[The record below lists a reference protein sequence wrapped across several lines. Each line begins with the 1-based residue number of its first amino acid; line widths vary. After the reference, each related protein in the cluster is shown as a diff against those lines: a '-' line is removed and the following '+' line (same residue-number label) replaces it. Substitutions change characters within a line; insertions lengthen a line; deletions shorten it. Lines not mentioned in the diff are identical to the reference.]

1 MEGLTSIEDHYRV
14 YIMIRPFFNSDST
27 KEIDASPHVLS
38 RILVGLQEYP
48 GKVLK
53 HALNDDCLVVILYE
67 FRSSDTGFLEKL
79 ANPLLTNSSCL
90 QSEEAMSNLKLSPID
105 LVAIILEVETLNLAT
120 AIDIEDD
127 AIREKRSLK
136 ETAISKQMV
145 VGHWGPEEWES
156 YWSGRVR
163 IEGTVRSLSAAL
175 ASKRWSKGG
184 APLANRLLEELRT
197 ILDRSRFQGEYVRE
211 GVQQINT
218 MASIEETRKG
228 ILQSDSVRR

>member
-1 MEGLTSIEDHYRV
+1 
-14 YIMIRPFFNSDST
+14 MIRHFFNSNSKKVDV
-27 KEIDASPHVLS
+27 SPHVLS

-53 HALNDDCLVVILYE
+53 HTVIDDCLVVILYE
-67 FRSSDTGFLEKL
+67 FRSNDTGVVGKL

-90 QSEEAMSNLKLSPID
+90 QSEEAISNLTLPPID
-105 LVAIILEVETLNLAT
+105 LVAMILEVETLNLVT

-127 AIREKRSLK
+127 RIREERSLK
-136 ETAISKQMV
+136 KTPLSELMV

-175 ASKRWSKGG
+175 ASKQWSKGG
-184 APLANRLLEELRT
+184 APLANRLLGELRT
-197 ILDRSRFQGEYVRE
+197 ILDRSRSQGEYVRE
-211 GVQQINT
+211 GVQQIHT
-218 MASIEETRKG
+218 MTSIEETTKG
-228 ILQSDSVRR
+228 RQQADSVRR

>member
-14 YIMIRPFFNSDST
+14 YILIRPFFNSKA
-27 KEIDASPHVLS
+27 KEVDASPHVLS

-53 HALNDDCLVVILYE
+53 HTVTDDCLVVILYE
-67 FRSSDTGFLEKL
+67 FRSDDTGVIEKL
-79 ANPLLTNSSCL
+79 VNPLLTNSSCL
-90 QSEEAMSNLKLSPID
+90 QSEEAMSNLKLPPID
-105 LVAIILEVETLNLAT
+105 LVAMILEVETLNLVT

-127 AIREKRSLK
+127 AIREERSLK
-136 ETAISKQMV
+136 ETALSKLMV
-145 VGHWGPEEWES
+145 VGHWRPEDWES

-163 IEGTVRSLSAAL
+163 IEGTVRGLSAAL
-175 ASKRWSKGG
+175 PSKQWSKGG

-197 ILDRSRFQGEYVRE
+197 VLDRSRIQGEYVRE
-211 GVQQINT
+211 GVQQIHT

-228 ILQSDSVRR
+228 IQQSDSVRR